1 MSAMLRQSVSGG
13 RCRYTGMTVAVLD
26 GSFTIVRC
34 TGRVAMFGF
43 LMGLVLGAIGGA
55 AYGSR
60 YFRDSDLQT
69 QFNDTQDRL
78 TNLMTEVRSVLDETR
93 GELRQAWERTREIA
107 VEKAERIQTAAGD
120 AGSTGAAGGGG
131 GTGSSTGS
139 GSAAGSSG
147 SGGASKTASKTTGS
161 SA

>member
-1 MSAMLRQSVSGG
+1 
-13 RCRYTGMTVAVLD
+13 
-26 GSFTIVRC
+26 
-34 TGRVAMFGF
+34 MFGF
-43 LMGLVLGAIGGA
+43 LMGMVLGAIGGA

-107 VEKAERIQTAAGD
+107 VEKAERIQSAAVEPSAGATGSATPTASA
-120 AGSTGAAGGGG
+120 TAGGS
-131 GTGSSTGS
+131 GT
-139 GSAAGSSG
+139 
-147 SGGASKTASKTTGS
+147 SGGAGKTASKSTGGAT

>member
-1 MSAMLRQSVSGG
+1 
-13 RCRYTGMTVAVLD
+13 
-26 GSFTIVRC
+26 
-34 TGRVAMFGF
+34 MFGF
-43 LMGLVLGAIGGA
+43 LMGMVLGAIGGA

-107 VEKAERIQTAAGD
+107 VEKAERIQTAAGEGGAAGGAEGAD
-120 AGSTGAAGGGG
+120 SAPAPKSGTAGSTGGGA
-131 GTGSSTGS
+131 TKN
-139 GSAAGSSG
+139 
-147 SGGASKTASKTTGS
+147 ASKTSGGS
-161 SA
+161 A

>member
-1 MSAMLRQSVSGG
+1 
-13 RCRYTGMTVAVLD
+13 
-26 GSFTIVRC
+26 
-34 TGRVAMFGF
+34 MFGF
-43 LMGLVLGAIGGA
+43 LMGMVLGAIGGA

-107 VEKAERIQTAAGD
+107 VEKAERIQSAAIEPGGGATASTGGAVTGQS
-120 AGSTGAAGGGG
+120 APASTGAEN
-131 GTGSSTGS
+131 SP
-139 GSAAGSSG
+139 
-147 SGGASKTASKTTGS
+147 GGAGKTASK
-161 SA
+161 SASK

>member
-1 MSAMLRQSVSGG
+1 
-13 RCRYTGMTVAVLD
+13 
-26 GSFTIVRC
+26 
-34 TGRVAMFGF
+34 MFGF
-43 LMGLVLGAIGGA
+43 LMGMVLGAIGGA

-78 TNLMTEVRSVLDETR
+78 TNLMTEVRAVLDETR

-120 AGSTGAAGGGG
+120 GGAAGGTGG
-131 GTGSSTGS
+131 
-139 GSAAGSSG
+139 A
-147 SGGASKTASKTTGS
+147 GGASASASASEPSSASKTTGGASKSASKSTS
-161 SA
+161 S

>member
-1 MSAMLRQSVSGG
+1 
-13 RCRYTGMTVAVLD
+13 
-26 GSFTIVRC
+26 
-34 TGRVAMFGF
+34 MFGF
-43 LMGLVLGAIGGA
+43 LMGMVLGAIGGA

-107 VEKAERIQTAAGD
+107 VEKAERIQTAAGEGGTTGGAEGSD
-120 AGSTGAAGGGG
+120 SAPASGTAGSTGGGGA
-131 GTGSSTGS
+131 TKNASKSP
-139 GSAAGSSG
+139 
-147 SGGASKTASKTTGS
+147 GGAA
-161 SA
+161 